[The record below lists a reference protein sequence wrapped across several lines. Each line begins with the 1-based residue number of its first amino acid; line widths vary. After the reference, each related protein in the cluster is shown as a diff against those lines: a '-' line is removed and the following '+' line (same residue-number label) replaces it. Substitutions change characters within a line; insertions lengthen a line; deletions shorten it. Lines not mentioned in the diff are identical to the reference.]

1 MAGHEEDFEW
11 EFITSRL
18 RIFVVEPQE
27 AAQLCGALL
36 EHPDVAAR
44 VAWIAGKAGKAF
56 RQEMLRFELLCAAG
70 ALCVWAV
77 ERIEDG
83 MFVAAIIDNPSARGS
98 SLELVVRHDCWGFGY
113 GDEAIAPLLEWLR

>member
-11 EFITSRL
+11 AFITSRL
-18 RIFVVEPQE
+18 RVFVVEPQE
-27 AAQLCGALL
+27 AAQLCGTLL
-36 EHPDVAAR
+36 ENPDVAAR
-44 VAWIAGKAGKAF
+44 VAWISGKTDKAF

-83 MFVAAIIDNPSARGS
+83 VFVAAIIDNPSPAGS
-98 SLELVVRHDCWGFGY
+98 NLELIVRRDCWGFGY
-113 GDEAIAPLLEWLR
+113 GDEAITPLLKWLR